1 MAEAAALTPMNPVA
15 TSPMALPANPTLS
28 QRFAVLERG
37 QKMRLAVGLA
47 LVVAVILAAVM
58 MNSKTEWRVL
68 FSGLS
73 DKDGGAIVAQLTQM
87 QVPYQYTEGGGAIMV
102 PADKVHDTRLRLA
115 SQGLP
120 KGSVTGF
127 ELMENSRFGATQFQ
141 ERVNFQRGL
150 EGELTRSIQALSSVQ
165 SARVHLALPQQN
177 GFFREQQKPSASVL
191 LSLYPGRIL
200 DRAQIA
206 GIVHLVSSSVPE
218 MKPEAVSIVDDSG
231 KLLSQS
237 PDGAGGQEG
246 IDTQQLKYVQ
256 QIEAQYRQRILDIL
270 EPVVGKGNVQAQ
282 VTADLDF
289 SQSEQTSETHTP
301 NQAPDTGAVRSQQT
315 LESTNPGPAGPSGI
329 PGAVSNQP
337 PGPNAAPINAAAQPL
352 APGVPQSLAQ
362 AQGQAA
368 AQVSSRKESVINYEV
383 DKTVRVVRAARG
395 AIRRL
400 SAAVV
405 VNQRTQADARGNVA
419 PVPLTQQQV
428 DQMTAL
434 VRESI
439 GFNVDRGDSVNL
451 MNAPF
456 VVDAKAD
463 ESLAFWQQP
472 AVQELAR
479 DLAWPVGAVLLALLV
494 LLGVVRPVLK
504 AMQAPPP
511 PQLNALLDDNLELA
525 LAEPAKRGPRVQ
537 ERQLEEARKLA
548 RENPAAVAG
557 ILKNWIGSN
566 KDDMSLLPQNPNAV
580 VG

>member
-1 MAEAAALTPMNPVA
+1 
-15 TSPMALPANPTLS
+15 MALPVNPTLS
-28 QRFAVLERG
+28 QRFAALERG

-47 LVVAVILAAVM
+47 VVVAIVLGALL
-58 MNSKTEWRVL
+58 MNNKTDWRVL

-87 QVPYQYTEGGGAIMV
+87 QVPYQYTEGGGAILV

-191 LSLYPGRIL
+191 LTLYPGRIL

-218 MKPEAVSIVDDSG
+218 MKPEAVSIVDDTG

-237 PDGAGGQEG
+237 PNGADGQDG

-282 VTADLDF
+282 VTADVDF

-352 APGVPQSLAQ
+352 APGVPQAQALAQ
-362 AQGQAA
+362 GRAGQTAA
-368 AQVSSRKESVINYEV
+368 PVSTRKESVVNYEV

-428 DQMTAL
+428 DQMTGL

-463 ESLAFWQQP
+463 DSLAFWQQP

-479 DLAWPVGAVLLALLV
+479 DLAWPVGAVLLALVV
-494 LLGVVRPVLK
+494 LFGVVRPVLK
-504 AMQAPPP
+504 AMQAPPA
-511 PQLNALLDDNLELA
+511 PQLDALLDDDLELG
-525 LAEPAKRGPRVQ
+525 LADPIKKGPRVQ
-537 ERQLEEARKLA
+537 ERLLEEARKLA

-557 ILKNWIGSN
+557 IVKNWIGTN
-566 KDDMSLLPQNPNAV
+566 KEELALLPQNPNAV